1 VLALILTL
9 SLLLTPVLQ
18 PGNPPWKEAT
28 ELPARGQVTYYADGL
43 MEWVYEQRLRQS
55 RVPVCDPPACVG
67 YVAMM
72 RAGDLGRK
80 VWLQRPGELAE
91 GPFLVVDYAA
101 EQNFASLWARG
112 VVAEVDFNTARRW
125 GMHGPLAEVMIWDV
139 SPNQLPVFLP
149 LIYSDTRLPSLSTLV
164 PGGP

>member
-1 VLALILTL
+1 MLALILTL
-9 SLLLTPVLQ
+9 SLLLSPVLQ
-18 PGNPPWKEAT
+18 PGNPPWQEAT

-43 MEWVYEQRLRQS
+43 MEWVYEFRLRQNQ
-55 RVPVCDPPACVG
+55 VPVCDPPTCIG

-80 VWLQRPGELAE
+80 VWLQRPGERAE

-101 EQNFASLWARG
+101 EPNFAGLWARG
-112 VVAEVDFNTARRW
+112 MVAEVDFNTAQRW
-125 GMHGPLAEVMIWDV
+125 GMQGPLAEVMIWDV
-139 SPNQLPVFLP
+139 SPNQVPVFLP
-149 LIYSDTRLPSLSTLV
+149 LIYADTRSPSLSTLV